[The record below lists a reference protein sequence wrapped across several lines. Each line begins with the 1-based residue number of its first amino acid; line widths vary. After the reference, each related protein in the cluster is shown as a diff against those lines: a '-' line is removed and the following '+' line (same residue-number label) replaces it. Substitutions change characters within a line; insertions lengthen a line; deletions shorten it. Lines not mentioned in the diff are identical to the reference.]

1 MDAMC
6 GGSIVSTSIKDRLIA
21 ILIKDEAAFEA
32 LRQRLADGMS
42 RAWSFGIEDAFR
54 DALEA
59 LRGMDPEQFS
69 AADEARIVAAIEARI
84 GGEAMR
90 QAMQGPVVT
99 TTKTIWRVGA
109 DEAARP
115 AGVDYAFGLKDERA
129 LALINRFDLHWI
141 GRHWDAGTRETVTG
155 AVREFF
161 EQGWSYETLAQ
172 RLREAFDGIEERG
185 MAYWQLTADTIATKT
200 REIARVGGYEQA
212 GVRYVEVRAHM
223 DHRTTPICRSLHGRL
238 IPLGH
243 IQTQRDRYL
252 AEIER
257 GNMEGAKNVWPMLPA
272 DHEVGGGKVLPGNIG
287 LPPYHFRCRTVTV
300 AYLGTDP
307 ETVAREADDI
317 ERWTMAA
324 RQRELLPKRDLARIV
339 ERAMTARWDHL
350 AYARGHLDK
359 HRDDLAEAGVRVETL
374 TDYNEAMDELIRRGD
389 RDIALSIRRG
399 RLYAEFSRETSAGR
413 LVAIVNLSDGKRA
426 SLHVKGRSRRGS
438 LRNEMYAAQNGR
450 GVKKWAW

>member
-1 MDAMC
+1 M
-6 GGSIVSTSIKDRLIA
+6 TSRKDLRQQLIR

-42 RAWSFGIEDAFR
+42 RAWSFGVEAAFR
-54 DALEA
+54 DSLEA
-59 LRGMDPEQFS
+59 LRAIDPDRFT
-69 AADEARIVAAIEARI
+69 ARDEARILAAIEARI
-84 GGEAMR
+84 GGDAMR
-90 QAMQGPVVT
+90 RAMDGPVVSAT
-99 TTKTIWRVGA
+99 DSIWRVGA

-129 LALINRFDLHWI
+129 LALLNRFDLHWI

-161 EQGWSYETLAQ
+161 ERGWSYETLADQ
-172 RLREAFDGIEERG
+172 LRQAFDGIEERG

-200 REIARVGGYEQA
+200 RELARVGGYEQA

-238 IPLGH
+238 IPIGH
-243 IQTQRDRYL
+243 IQTQRDKYL
-252 AEIER
+252 AAIEQ
-257 GNMEGAKNVWPMLPA
+257 GSMERAKQVWPMMEA
-272 DHEVGGGKVLPGNIG
+272 GMEIGGGKVLPGTIG

-324 RQRELLPKRDLARIV
+324 RQRDLFPKRDLVRIV
-339 ERAMTARWDHL
+339 ERAMTARWDNL
-350 AYARGHLDK
+350 AYARGHLGK
-359 HRDDLAEAGVRVETL
+359 HKAQLARAGVPVETL
-374 TDYNEAMDELIRRGD
+374 AEYNAAMDDLIRRGD
-389 RDIALSIRRG
+389 RDMALSIRRG
-399 RLYAEFSRETSAGR
+399 RLYAEFSRPAQSGR

-426 SLHVKGRSRRGS
+426 SLHLKGKNERGS
-438 LRNEMYAAQNGR
+438 LQNEMYARQNGR
-450 GVKKWAW
+450 GVKKWLF

>member
-1 MDAMC
+1 MMDRETC
-6 GGSIVSTSIKDRLIA
+6 LRTLRA
-21 ILIKDEAAFEA
+21 ILIKDEAAFDA

-42 RAWSFGIEDAFR
+42 RAWAFGAEAAFR

-59 LRGMDPEQFS
+59 LRGIDPQAFS
-69 AADEARIVAAIEARI
+69 AQDEARILAAIEARI

-90 QAMQGPVVT
+90 RAMEGPVVSAT
-99 TTKTIWRVGA
+99 DSIWRVGA

-129 LALINRFDLHWI
+129 LALLNRFDLHWI

-161 EQGWSYETLAQ
+161 EQGWSYETLAD
-172 RLREAFDGIEERG
+172 RLRQAFDGIEERG
-185 MAYWQLTADTIATKT
+185 MVYWQLTADTIATKT
-200 REIARVGGYEQA
+200 RELARVGGYEQA

-238 IPLGH
+238 IPIGH
-243 IQTQRDRYL
+243 LQTQRDRYL
-252 AEIER
+252 DAISR
-257 GNMEGAKNVWPMLPA
+257 GNMEAAKNAWPMMDA
-272 DHEVGGGKVLPGNIG
+272 AQDVGGGKVLPGNIG

-300 AYLGTDP
+300 SYLGADP

-317 ERWTMAA
+317 ERWSMAA
-324 RQRELLPKRDLARIV
+324 RQRDALPRRDLLRIV
-339 ERAMTARWDHL
+339 ERAMTARWDNL

-359 HRDDLAEAGVRVETL
+359 HRDDLADAGVRVETL
-374 TDYNEAMDELIRRGD
+374 TEYNEAMDWLIRRGD

-399 RLYAEFSRETSAGR
+399 RLYAEFSREMPAGR

-426 SLHVKGRSRRGS
+426 SLHLKGKSGRGS
-438 LRNEMYAAQNGR
+438 LQNEMYAPQNGR
-450 GVKKWAW
+450 GVRKWMW

>member
-1 MDAMC
+1 MKANE
-6 GGSIVSTSIKDRLIA
+6 VLRARLRR

-42 RAWSFGIEDAFR
+42 RAWSFGVEAAFR

-59 LRGMDPEQFS
+59 LRGIDPLAFS
-69 AADEARIVAAIEARI
+69 ARDEARIVAAIEARI
-84 GGEAMR
+84 GNEAMR
-90 QAMQGPVVT
+90 RSMDGPVMSVT
-99 TTKTIWRVGA
+99 ESIWRVGA

-115 AGVDYAFGLKDERA
+115 AGVDYAFGRKDERA
-129 LALINRFDLHWI
+129 ISLLNRFDLHWI

-161 EQGWSYETLAQ
+161 EQGWSYETLADQ
-172 RLREAFDGIEERG
+172 LRQAFDGIEDRG

-200 REIARVGGYEQA
+200 RELARVGGYEQA

-238 IPLGH
+238 IPIGH
-243 IQTQRDRYL
+243 IQQQRDRYL
-252 AEIER
+252 AAIER
-257 GNMEGAKNVWPMLPA
+257 GSMEAAKAAWPMMDA
-272 DHEVGGGKVLPGNIG
+272 AHEVVGGKVLPGNIG

-307 ETVAREADDI
+307 QTVAREADDI

-324 RQRELLPKRDLARIV
+324 RQRDVLPRRDLVRIV
-339 ERAMTARWDHL
+339 ERAMTARWDNL
-350 AYARGHLDK
+350 AYARGHLEK
-359 HRDDLAEAGVRVETL
+359 HMDDLADAGVRAESL
-374 TDYNEAMDELIRRGD
+374 SEYNEAMDGLIRRGD

-399 RLYAEFSRETSAGR
+399 RLYAEFSRPVSGGR
-413 LVAIVNLSDGKRA
+413 LTAIVNLSDGKRA
-426 SLHVKGRSRRGS
+426 SLHVKGKHERGS
-438 LRNEMYAAQNGR
+438 LQNEMYAPQNGR
-450 GVKKWAW
+450 GVKKWMW

>member
-1 MDAMC
+1 MDRETC
-6 GGSIVSTSIKDRLIA
+6 LRTLRA
-21 ILIKDEAAFEA
+21 ILIKDEAAFDA

-42 RAWSFGIEDAFR
+42 RAWAFGAEAAFR

-59 LRGMDPEQFS
+59 LRGIDPQAFS
-69 AADEARIVAAIEARI
+69 AQDEARILAAIEARI

-90 QAMQGPVVT
+90 RAMEGPVVSAT
-99 TTKTIWRVGA
+99 DSIWRVGA

-129 LALINRFDLHWI
+129 LALLNRFDLHWI

-161 EQGWSYETLAQ
+161 EQGWSYETLAD
-172 RLREAFDGIEERG
+172 RLRQAFDGIEERG
-185 MAYWQLTADTIATKT
+185 MVYWQLTADTIATKT
-200 REIARVGGYEQA
+200 RELARVGGYEQA

-238 IPLGH
+238 IPIGH
-243 IQTQRDRYL
+243 LQTQRDRYL
-252 AEIER
+252 DAISR
-257 GNMEGAKNVWPMLPA
+257 GNMEAAKNAWPMMDA
-272 DHEVGGGKVLPGNIG
+272 AQDVGGGKVLPGNIG

-300 AYLGTDP
+300 SYLGADP

-317 ERWTMAA
+317 ERWSMAA
-324 RQRELLPKRDLARIV
+324 RQRDALPRRDLLRIV
-339 ERAMTARWDHL
+339 ERAMTARWDNL

-359 HRDDLAEAGVRVETL
+359 HRDDLADAGVRVETL
-374 TDYNEAMDELIRRGD
+374 TEYNEAMDWLIRRGD

-399 RLYAEFSRETSAGR
+399 RLYAEFSREMPAGR

-426 SLHVKGRSRRGS
+426 SLHLKGKSGRGS
-438 LRNEMYAAQNGR
+438 LQNEMYAPQNGR
-450 GVKKWAW
+450 GVRKWMW